1 MADTLKT
8 RLKKLSLNQK
18 FILTGSFLAV
28 VSTILPWYRD
38 LDKFNTGDSF
48 LGITG
53 PLYLAGLIVLLAS
66 AASFSLI
73 AMRLFDRPLPK
84 LPLSEKHFHIFT
96 GCLSI
101 FMIVMTASVYFH
113 PKFGINLTEKTAGI
127 GMILALIGSGLELL
141 GTILREK
148 VQNFHSDGHLDAL
161 ISMTHTDR
169 MGSIR
174 EPEVD
179 QGEVK
184 VAVNESLEEFIN
196 KDYDYR
202 K

>member
-1 MADTLKT
+1 MAETLKT
-8 RLKKLSLNQK
+8 RLKKLAFNQK
-18 FILTGSFLAV
+18 FILVGSFLAA
-28 VSTILPWYRD
+28 VSTVLPWYRD
-38 LDKFNTGDSF
+38 IDKFNTGDSF

-66 AASFSLI
+66 AGSFSLI
-73 AMRLFDRPLPK
+73 AMRMFDRPLPK

-96 GCLSI
+96 GCLSV

-127 GMILALIGSGLELL
+127 GMILALIGCGLEIL
-141 GTILREK
+141 GAALKQKER
-148 VQNFHSDGHLDAL
+148 NFHSDGHLDAL
-161 ISMTHTDR
+161 ISMSHTDR
-169 MGSIR
+169 IGSLR
-174 EPEVD
+174 ESEVD

-184 VAVNESLEEFIN
+184 AAVTDSLEEFIN